1 MGKHIL
7 LVFYVDDII
16 NIGYDV
22 QEISDLKLYLQ

>member
-22 QEISDLKLYLQ
+22 QGISDLKLYLQ